1 MNKLELQPA
10 HELWQRYRPA
20 EAEYAFHAE
29 TPEEARAWQERVRPA
44 LAETLGFQDVSGRLE
59 AEHVETVDKGSYTR
73 EKLLLRTAPHSV
85 MPVYLLIPKEATG
98 PLPTVL
104 AFHGHGYG
112 VKDIVGLW
120 EDGSERDT
128 PDGTHQNFAA
138 ELCKRGFAVAAPE
151 IACFG
156 ERQTDF
162 SSLKPTQEAPTSC
175 MHAAMLAS
183 HLGGSVLGLR
193 VRDSRR
199 LIDYLET
206 RSEFDIARL
215 GVMGLSGGGM
225 LSFFTSCLE
234 LRVKACV
241 VSGYYSTFQESIH
254 AVHHCG
260 CNYVHNLHRFGEMY
274 DLVGLIAPRPLFI
287 ESGTHDPIF
296 PIEAVRTSAAKTKG
310 VYRVF
315 AAEDKLATDFFEG
328 RHCIQG
334 YKAYAFLQDVLS

>member
-1 MNKLELQPA
+1 MNELELQPA
-10 HELWQRYRPA
+10 HELWQRYRPE
-20 EAEYAFHAE
+20 EAEYAFRAQ
-29 TPEEARAWQERVRPA
+29 TVQEARAWQESTRSA
-44 LAETLGFQDVSGRLE
+44 FAELLGFQDFSGMLE
-59 AEHVETVDKGSYTR
+59 AEHLETVDKGSYLR
-73 EKLLLRTAPHSV
+73 EKLLLRTAQHSV
-85 MPVYLLIPKEATG
+85 MPLYLLIPKGAKE

-120 EDGSERDT
+120 EDGSERET
-128 PDGTHQNFAA
+128 PDGLHRDFAV

-162 SSLKPTQEAPTSC
+162 SSLKMGQDAPTSC

-183 HLGGSVLGLR
+183 HLGGSVAGLR

-206 RSEFDIARL
+206 RSEFDTARL
-215 GVMGLSGGGM
+215 GVMGISGGGM
-225 LSFFTSCLE
+225 LSFFTSCVE
-234 LRVKACV
+234 PRIKACV
-241 VSGYYSTFQESIH
+241 ISGYYSMFKDSIH
-254 AVHHCG
+254 AMHHCG
-260 CNYVHNLHRFGEMY
+260 CNYVHGLHRFGEMY

-287 ESGTHDPIF
+287 EAGTRDPIF
-296 PIEAVRTSAAKTKG
+296 PLEAVRASAVKTED

-315 AAEDKLATDFFEG
+315 AAEDRLGADYFEG
-328 RHCIQG
+328 RHRIEG
-334 YKAYAFLQDVLS
+334 HKAYAFLRSVL